1 MKLIDAICS
10 KCCSSVQNNPFSITC
25 INCNLSCEFYICC
38 DSYRNI
44 SILSL
49 ILVQETNKDYFDCV
63 ESWKILVVLDT
74 AKQAHVRQKFK
85 QLLKCGHSFGFEKDS
100 EENMPSMSWIDFKT
114 DMSFQ
119 ENKDDNQNI
128 SRTIL
133 TQTGKDIAI
142 IV

>member
-1 MKLIDAICS
+1 
-10 KCCSSVQNNPFSITC
+10 
-25 INCNLSCEFYICC
+25 
-38 DSYRNI
+38 
-44 SILSL
+44 
-49 ILVQETNKDYFDCV
+49 
-63 ESWKILVVLDT
+63 
-74 AKQAHVRQKFK
+74 
-85 QLLKCGHSFGFEKDS
+85 
-100 EENMPSMSWIDFKT
+100 MPSMSWIDFKT